1 MKIYVINLERSI
13 ERKMRMSELLTTAGV
28 EYEFFPAIDGRIA
41 TISGYDSSR
50 RIKEKGHPLTLGEQ
64 ACFLSHRALWLK
76 CIELNVPIV
85 VMEDDIDLTEN
96 FSDVLK
102 HACIHLSSYK
112 YIRLGRAPIKS
123 TLILP
128 KVVTLAC
135 LINNTKLVKYSRGP
149 SGAYGYIIHPEAA
162 RKFVNS
168 SSYFWMPVDDYMD
181 CEYIHGV
188 SNIGIEEPV
197 IKYTDIQSEIGYSSR
212 QQKGNR
218 TLASRIRKE
227 YFRYRLYI
235 LQFIFNIIF
244 YLKRL

>member
-1 MKIYVINLERSI
+1 MKVYVINLERSI
-13 ERKMRMSELLTTAGV
+13 ERKMRMSELLTTTGV

-41 TISGYDSSR
+41 TIIGYDSSR

-76 CIELNVPIV
+76 CIELNAPIV
-85 VMEDDIDLTEN
+85 VMEDDVDLKEN
-96 FSDVLK
+96 FYDVLK
-102 HACIHLSSYK
+102 HASIHLSSYK

-128 KVVTLAC
+128 RVVTLA
-135 LINNTKLVKYSRGP
+135 LLNDNTKLVKYSRGP
-149 SGAYGYIIHPEAA
+149 SGAYGYIIHPDAA

-197 IKYTDIQSEIGYSSR
+197 IKYTDIQSEIGYASR